1 MANNQEQVNG
11 EDFSQDVNASEE
23 EHLNGSDQGA
33 AGEKQNG
40 DSNGSAAEAPGRDD
54 DRYEIFFYLCHIKT
68 HTRNRRKQN
77 EMLSENY
84 FISIEIAVQEKKNSK
99 KSTEKR

>member
-23 EHLNGSDQGA
+23 EHLNGSEQGA

-54 DRYEIFFYLCHIKT
+54 DRYEFIHFIFPTNFSQLVVG
-68 HTRNRRKQN
+68 R
-77 EMLSENY
+77 
-84 FISIEIAVQEKKNSK
+84 
-99 KSTEKR
+99 

>member
-1 MANNQEQVNG
+1 MASNQEQVNG

-54 DRYEIFFYLCHIKT
+54 DRYEFIYFSSIFPLHAF
-68 HTRNRRKQN
+68 
-77 EMLSENY
+77 
-84 FISIEIAVQEKKNSK
+84 SK
-99 KSTEKR
+99 IPKPKSRIFLFQLG

>member
-1 MANNQEQVNG
+1 MASNQEQVNG

-23 EHLNGSDQGA
+23 EHLNGGSEQGA

-54 DRYEIFFYLCHIKT
+54 DRYD
-68 HTRNRRKQN
+68 
-77 EMLSENY
+77 
-84 FISIEIAVQEKKNSK
+84 
-99 KSTEKR
+99 